1 MDAQPLSSQS
11 APVAHATTA
20 QHSPLA
26 PPEDLLA
33 NSLWAAAGVFEGVTL
48 IKELH
53 RRYAPPGIEAEQL
66 AHALS
71 IIEKRIQQSAI
82 QLGAIGEFSAGKT
95 TLINALVGFRLLPAD
110 TLQGTTAATTLI
122 EYSAK
127 PRAVALSQDGA
138 SQAIEAAGLND
149 RPFTE
154 FVDRHISNEA
164 VAAGLQELS
173 IGVPSPFLQHGV
185 ALIDTP
191 GLNSLNDR
199 HTSVAVEAIKD
210 LCDAFLVVI
219 PATSPLPETTLRF
232 LTTHLTGKLHRCIFV
247 VTKSDLLSKDEEA
260 AVYRSVRDRLKAG
273 LQLQTSPHVMGCSAE
288 TALAMQLGQ
297 DPNEGR
303 SRQLDAETLQERRMQ
318 FDDLRDQLLATIAL
332 CRQAAVLESALDML
346 RGLLDSVNQRVVTS
360 QESFRKQHSA
370 LEAKQSAGFEAILAE
385 HERAG
390 LQGIKASGLEAI
402 EELRAECDRQ
412 KQQALAAVTKAS
424 AISTDPKRTKAHV
437 AEAMQYC
444 FVEGQRVAHKAT
456 QKAVADLA
464 QRVAGQL
471 KRIET
476 AFEKQFSA
484 LATLD
489 NAISPLASPDLSAA
503 KQVTVRPL
511 GESPLDQANTQ
522 WSVLEQEVEKGE
534 SRLGAGFLI
543 GGLLGLYISPWGFL
557 ALGKLIGGA
566 IGVAAGCFVASLLSS
581 RTELKPQDF
590 EESGVKAIQDSFG
603 KLRDACA
610 TQVMEAQATLMQTFR
625 DATASFG
632 SQYQELSLRMQD
644 RDRKESE
651 RLAGFLRQTE
661 IDLSR
666 ISNQAALIRAAK
678 DKCMERWSRV
688 EVYSAQEPQEVSRV

>member
-1 MDAQPLSSQS
+1 MDAQPSSLQI
-11 APVAHATTA
+11 APAANATTA
-20 QHSPLA
+20 RHSPSA

-33 NSLWAAAGVFEGVTL
+33 DSLWAAAGVFEGVAL
-48 IKELH
+48 IKEMH
-53 RRYAPPGIEAEQL
+53 SRYAPPGIGAEQH
-66 AHALS
+66 AHTLS
-71 IIEKRIQQSAI
+71 IIEKRIQRSAI

-95 TLINALVGFRLLPAD
+95 TLINALFGFRLLPAD

-122 EYSAK
+122 EYSTK
-127 PRAVALSQDGA
+127 PRAVALSRDGA
-138 SQAIEAAGLND
+138 SQAIEAASLND
-149 RPFTE
+149 QPFME

-164 VAAGLQELS
+164 VAARLQQLC

-185 ALIDTP
+185 TLIDTP

-247 VTKSDLLSKDEEA
+247 VTKSDLLSRDEEA
-260 AVYRSVRDRLKAG
+260 AVCQSIRDRLEAG
-273 LQLQTSPHVMGCSAE
+273 LQLPTSPHVMGCSAE
-288 TALAMQLGQ
+288 IALAMQLGR

-303 SRQLDAETLQERRMQ
+303 PRQLDAETLQERRMQ
-318 FDDLRDQLLATIAL
+318 FNQFRDQLLATIAL

-346 RGLLDSVNQRVVTS
+346 RGLLDSVNQRVVTA
-360 QESFRKQHSA
+360 QESHRKQHSA
-370 LEAKQSAGFEAILAE
+370 LEAKQSAGFEALLAE

-402 EELRAECDRQ
+402 EELRAECERQ
-412 KQQALAAVTKAS
+412 KEQALAAVTKAS
-424 AISTDPKRTKAHV
+424 AISTDPKRTKSHV
-437 AEAMQYC
+437 AEAMQHC

-464 QRVAGQL
+464 QRVAGRL
-471 KRIET
+471 KHIET

-534 SRLGAGFLI
+534 SRIGAGFMI

-566 IGVAAGCFVASLLSS
+566 IGVAAGCFVASLLSQ

-590 EESGVKAIQDSFG
+590 EESGAKAIKDSFG
-603 KLRDACA
+603 ELRDACA
-610 TQVMEAQATLMQTFR
+610 TQVMEAQAALMQTFR
-625 DATASFG
+625 DAAASFG

-644 RDRKESE
+644 RDQKESE

-666 ISNQAALIRAAK
+666 ISNQAALIRSAK
-678 DKCMERWSRV
+678 DKCMKRWSRA
-688 EVYSAQEPQEVSRV
+688 EGYSAP